1 VNILKPEKKL
11 AIFSGLVEGCSA
23 RSVSRM
29 TGCHLE
35 TVLKVLVEI
44 GARCELLLDEK
55 VRGLS
60 CEAVELDELWAF
72 VYKKQGMFKP
82 EDKSQHPEYGDAY
95 TFVVLDPT
103 TKMVVSY
110 LVGKRDHE
118 HTDRFIADLSRRV
131 DGPVQLST
139 DGFLAYVSTIQRHF
153 GNRAT
158 HAEIVKMYAS
168 INPGPGR
175 YAPPKV
181 TGVAITERFGIPDRS
196 KVSTSHV
203 ERNNWTIRCSVRRFT
218 RLTNAFSK
226 KSENL
231 KAAISLW
238 FAYYNFCRIHGSL
251 RVTPCMQ
258 AGITDRVWELKD
270 IAA

>member
-1 VNILKPEKKL
+1 
-11 AIFSGLVEGCSA
+11 
-23 RSVSRM
+23 
-29 TGCHLE
+29 
-35 TVLKVLVEI
+35 
-44 GARCELLLDEK
+44 
-55 VRGLS
+55 
-60 CEAVELDELWAF
+60 
-72 VYKKQGMFKP
+72 
-82 EDKSQHPEYGDAY
+82 
-95 TFVVLDPT
+95 
-103 TKMVVSY
+103 
-110 LVGKRDHE
+110 
-118 HTDRFIADLSRRV
+118 V

-139 DGFLAYVSTIQRHF
+139 DGFLAYLSTIQGHF

-196 KVSTSHV
+196 KVSTSYV

-218 RLTNAFSK
+218 RLTNASSEK
-226 KSENL
+226 AENL
-231 KAAISLW
+231 KAAVALW

-258 AGITDRVWELKD
+258 AGITERVWDLKEL
-270 IAA
+270 AA